1 MAAKRFDLVI
11 RGGNVMDGTG
21 NPWLTEDI
29 AIVDGVIKKVGSV
42 EESSEKVIDAK
53 GMLVS
58 PGFIDL
64 HNHDDLTILALPNA
78 ESHIMQGI
86 TTSVVGNCGIGLAP
100 LTTGNMELVKNFTA
114 PFRVPGFDYEWDW
127 KTMRE
132 YYDKVEKK
140 GITINLAPLV
150 PHGIIRF
157 AVKGSDSSEPSQE
170 EMNEM
175 KQLLRQGLEDGA
187 FGLSSCLIFAPGSY
201 SKTEELIELA
211 SVLKKYGAIYS
222 THIRNEGDRL
232 IESVEEA
239 IRVGEANNIPVEI
252 AHHKASGKTNWGKV
266 NGSLRLM
273 EQARKRGVEI
283 SCDVYPY
290 TAASLWLTSILPV
303 WVTQGGREMMV
314 ARLRDSEMRL
324 RARKEIDENTMKGEN
339 WLRGAGWDGIFIAG
353 CPSRRE
359 YEGKSLIEIFKG
371 KGQSDDLYDGLFDL
385 CIEIEGPST
394 IVMFAMDEDD
404 VRTVMSN
411 PLSTII
417 SDSWVSAPITG
428 GKPHP
433 RAYGTFPRFLGKYVR
448 DEGIMTMEEGIRKIT
463 SLPAGKV
470 RLKDRGI
477 IKEGFR
483 ADIVVFDPD
492 KIKEKATF
500 NEPHQYPE
508 GIDYVIVNG
517 EVVVE
522 HGELTGVRPGK
533 VLRK

>member
-1 MAAKRFDLVI
+1 MTAKYYDLVI
-11 RGGNVMDGTG
+11 RGGNVVDGTG
-21 NPWLTEDI
+21 NPWFTEDI
-29 AIVDGVIKKVGSV
+29 AIADGVIKKVGSV
-42 EESSEKVIDAK
+42 KKSSEKVIDAK
-53 GMLVS
+53 GLLVS

-64 HNHDDLTILALPNA
+64 HNHDDLTILALPSA
-78 ESHIMQGI
+78 ESHIMQGV

-100 LTTGNMELVKNFTA
+100 LTVGSLDLVRNFTA

-127 KTMRE
+127 KTMKE

-140 GITINLAPLV
+140 GITINLAPMV

-157 AVKGSDSSEPSQE
+157 AVKGADSSEPSQE
-170 EMNEM
+170 EMNKM
-175 KQLLRQGLEDGA
+175 KQLLQQGLEDGA

-201 SKTEELIELA
+201 SKTEELVELA
-211 SVLKKYGAIYS
+211 SVLKKYGAIYA

-239 IRVGEANNIPVEI
+239 IRVGESNNIPVEI
-252 AHHKASGKTNWGKV
+252 AHHKASGRTNWGKV

-283 SCDVYPY
+283 NCDVYPY

-314 ARLRDSEMRL
+314 KRLTDSEMRL
-324 RARKEIDENTMKGEN
+324 QARKEIDENTMRGEN
-339 WLRGAGWDGIFIAG
+339 WLRGAGWEGILIAG

-359 YEGKSLIEIFKG
+359 YEGKSLMEILKG
-371 KGQSDDLYDGLFDL
+371 KGKFNDLYNGIFDL
-385 CIEIEGPST
+385 FIEIEGPAT
-394 IVMFAMDEDD
+394 IVMFAMDEND
-404 VRTVMSN
+404 VRTVMRN

-448 DEGIMTMEEGIRKIT
+448 EEKIMTMEEAIRKIT

-477 IKEGFR
+477 LKEGFR
-483 ADIVVFDPD
+483 ADIVVLDPD

-500 NEPHQYPE
+500 TEPHQYPE
-508 GIDYVIVNG
+508 GIHYVIVNG

-522 HGELTGVRPGK
+522 HEELTGVRPGK
-533 VLRK
+533 VLRR

>member
-1 MAAKRFDLVI
+1 MTAKHFDLVI
-11 RGGNVMDGTG
+11 RGGNVVDGTG
-21 NPWLTEDI
+21 NPWVAEDI
-29 AIVDGVIKKVGSV
+29 AITDGVIQKVGSV
-42 EESSEKVIDAK
+42 NESGKIEIDAK

-100 LTTGNMELVKNFTA
+100 LTEGSLDLVKNFTA
-114 PFRVPGFDYEWDW
+114 PFRVAGFDYEWDW
-127 KTMRE
+127 KTIRE
-132 YYDKVEKK
+132 YYDKVQKK

-175 KQLLRQGLEDGA
+175 KQLLQQSLDDGA

-211 SVLKKYGAIYS
+211 GVLKKYGAIYA

-239 IRVGEANNIPVEI
+239 IMVGEANNIPVEI

-273 EQARKRGVEI
+273 EWARKRGVEI

-290 TAASLWLTSILPV
+290 TAANLWLTTLLPV
-303 WVTQGGREMMV
+303 WVTQGGRQKMV
-314 ARLRDSEMRL
+314 ERLRDNEIRL
-324 RARKEIDENTMKGEN
+324 QARKEIEDNTMTGEN
-339 WLRGAGWDGIFIAG
+339 WLRGAGWDGVFIAG

-359 YEGKSLIEIFKG
+359 YEGKSLREILKG
-371 KGQSDDLYDGLFDL
+371 KGNVDDLYDELFDL
-385 CIEIEGPST
+385 FIEIEEPAT
-394 IVMFAMDEDD
+394 IIMFAMDEDD
-404 VRTVMSN
+404 VRTVMRN
-411 PLSTII
+411 PLAAII
-417 SDSWVSAPITG
+417 SDSWVSAPFIA

-448 DEGIMTMEEGIRKIT
+448 EERIMTMEEAVRKIT
-463 SLPAGKV
+463 SLPAAKV

-477 IKEGFR
+477 IKGGFK

-492 KIKEKATF
+492 RIKEKSTF
-500 NEPHQYPE
+500 FEPHQYPE

-517 EVVVE
+517 KVVVN
-522 HGELTGVRPGK
+522 HGELTGVRSGK
-533 VLRK
+533 VLKR

>member
-1 MAAKRFDLVI
+1 M
-11 RGGNVMDGTG
+11 
-21 NPWLTEDI
+21 
-29 AIVDGVIKKVGSV
+29 
-42 EESSEKVIDAK
+42 K
-53 GMLVS
+53 G
-58 PGFIDL
+58 
-64 HNHDDLTILALPNA
+64 A
-78 ESHIMQGI
+78 
-86 TTSVVGNCGIGLAP
+86 
-100 LTTGNMELVKNFTA
+100 
-114 PFRVPGFDYEWDW
+114 
-127 KTMRE
+127 
-132 YYDKVEKK
+132 
-140 GITINLAPLV
+140 
-150 PHGIIRF
+150 
-157 AVKGSDSSEPSQE
+157 DSSEPSQE

-201 SKTEELIELA
+201 SKTEELIELT
-211 SVLKKYGAIYS
+211 SVLKKYGAIYA

-290 TAASLWLTSILPV
+290 TAASLWLTTILPG

-314 ARLRDSEMRL
+314 ERLRDSEMRL
-324 RARKEIDENTMKGEN
+324 QARIEIDENTMKGEN

-359 YEGKSLIEIFKG
+359 YEGKSLREILKG
-371 KGQSDDLYDGLFDL
+371 KGKSDDLYDGLFDL
-385 CIEIEGPST
+385 FIEIEGSTT

-404 VRTVMSN
+404 VRTVMRN

-433 RAYGTFPRFLGKYVR
+433 RAYGTFPRFLGNYVR
-448 DEGIMTMEEGIRKIT
+448 GERIMTMEEAIRKIT

-500 NEPHQYPE
+500 TEPHQYPE
-508 GIDYVIVNG
+508 GI
-517 EVVVE
+517 
-522 HGELTGVRPGK
+522 
-533 VLRK
+533 